1 LGMFLRAL
9 KFGRVRQLDAVAA
22 RFLTGL
28 TVHGGLIDTATLN
41 YVDMD
46 DTIRRTY
53 GYAKQGSGTV
63 PPASRAS
70 MRLSIAIN
78 PGQFD
83 RNPGQSCR

>member
-1 LGMFLRAL
+1 
-9 KFGRVRQLDAVAA
+9 
-22 RFLTGL
+22 
-28 TVHGGLIDTATLN
+28 LN